1 MSTVDKVAARKEY
14 DKLEHEGE
22 ACTSAH
28 LYLAR
33 CAALLGRAGQPDAKG
48 VALHL

>member
-1 MSTVDKVAARKEY
+1 MRHGPYSGMSTFDKVAARKEY

-33 CAALLGRAGQPDAKG
+33 CR
-48 VALHL
+48 